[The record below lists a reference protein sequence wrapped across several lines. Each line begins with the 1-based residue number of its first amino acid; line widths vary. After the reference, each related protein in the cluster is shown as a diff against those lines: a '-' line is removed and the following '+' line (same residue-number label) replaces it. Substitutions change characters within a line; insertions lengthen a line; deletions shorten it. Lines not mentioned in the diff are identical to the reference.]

1 MSVVRSRGTA
11 LRPVVEHH
19 HLGIFVKQVE
29 YLAIIAQYALRLMPQ
44 RRYSEMSREYGE
56 GIDEQFKML
65 VYYLLCLFLGA
76 VGLAQEAR
84 SLGYRLLVNAGTRGC
99 YPCRIPLHVDGNGIA
114 NKFASLH
121 SLQLL
126 VSVTGVVPRLHL
138 PVEESHERTVNHYV
152 SLALK
157 HPLPC

>member
-1 MSVVRSRGTA
+1 MSVVRSRGAA

-44 RRYSEMSREYGE
+44 RRYGEMRREYGIW
-56 GIDEQFKML
+56 IDKQFKML
-65 VYYLLCLFLGA
+65 VYYLLYLFLGA
-76 VGLAQEAR
+76 VSLTQEAR

-99 YPCRIPLHVDGNGIA
+99 YPCRIPLHIDGYGIA